1 MAEELR
7 LRIATETGIGVE
19 LLSTA
24 VNGCWTWPS
33 LKELFVSNKKLQR
46 LDDPGINEIDSFKGL
61 VPPTD
66 ADWADAVNEVE
77 CQERP
82 NTLEKL
88 CAMNGEDLLN
98 MQFYNDLDCLQSS
111 SLNGQVNTFKKK
123 SKKKETVETSE
134 RNVCSQDPK
143 GKELNVLAPI
153 QCSTPNP
160 KILNKSFD
168 DCLSS
173 HWGPGPGLIL
183 EALTMTQAHEGFDM
197 ERMETIGD
205 SLLKLVIS
213 IFVYGQSTG
222 SRKCTEGTLSV
233 LRMRQISNRN
243 LYRLGR
249 KAELGSAI
257 VAEAFDLKTNFLP
270 PCVSLVGDHNNKRVN
285 QMVSDKNIADSVEA
299 LTGAY
304 LLACGVAGAMKFL
317 KWIGLSIIPDGL
329 ENNVNPVNGFPR
341 LAACFRLP
349 SPENG
354 EEMLNHLYSG
364 LEQLE
369 ATIKYTFRDKTLLIE
384 ALSHAS
390 YFPNRLTVSYQR
402 LEFLGDAVLG
412 DSISADYLPD
422 PSAHIDSSF
431 SDYLVT
437 RFYFDDE
444 RKYSPAGLTDL
455 RSATVNNATFAVLAV
470 RHGFHHFLKHMSP
483 TLEFSL
489 DKFIRIQND
498 NNHQILDDVSC
509 FIYIFLFHLMAFFS
523 SSISCWTT
531 MTRLVKKWPVMWK
544 YQKF

>member
-123 SKKKETVETSE
+123 SKKKVTVETSE

-160 KILNKSFD
+160 KIWNKSFD
-168 DCLSS
+168 DCFSS
-173 HWGPGPGLIL
+173 QWGPGPGLIL

-317 KWIGLSIIPDGL
+317 KWVGLSIIPDGL

-369 ATIKYTFRDKTLLIE
+369 ATIKYTFKDKTLLIE

-412 DSISADYLPD
+412 DSFSADYYP
-422 PSAHIDSSF
+422 I
-431 SDYLVT
+431 
-437 RFYFDDE
+437 R
-444 RKYSPAGLTDL
+444 
-455 RSATVNNATFAVLAV
+455 VLISIPL
-470 RHGFHHFLKHMSP
+470 F
-483 TLEFSL
+483 
-489 DKFIRIQND
+489 
-498 NNHQILDDVSC
+498 QIT
-509 FIYIFLFHLMAFFS
+509 
-523 SSISCWTT
+523 W
-531 MTRLVKKWPVMWK
+531 
-544 YQKF
+544 

>member
-1 MAEELR
+1 MCLSCLVQIVWIPCVLERLNRLLVAEEF
-7 LRIATETGIGVE
+7 RIRFASDTGVGVE
-19 LLSTA
+19 F
-24 VNGCWTWPS
+24 VPRNCFWPS
-33 LKELFVSNKKLQR
+33 LRDHISK
-46 LDDPGINEIDSFKGL
+46 DDRE
-61 VPPTD
+61 
-66 ADWADAVNEVE
+66 
-77 CQERP
+77 Q
-82 NTLEKL
+82 
-88 CAMNGEDLLN
+88 LLN
-98 MQFYNDLDCLQSS
+98 DPAIREIGPPIQAGTDLAEAVSQPVFSSKRKYCDVASDIDENIWNLDLSSDEFYCSLLDAFENDVEMADEASNFCS
-111 SLNGQVNTFKKK
+111 NGHENNEGEEV
-123 SKKKETVETSE
+123 
-134 RNVCSQDPK
+134 
-143 GKELNVLAPI
+143 NVLAPLR
-153 QCSTPNP
+153 CSTPSAV
-160 KILNKSFD
+160 IWNKSFD

-173 HWGPGPGLIL
+173 QWGPGPGLIL

-317 KWIGLSIIPDGL
+317 KWIGLSTIPDGL

-412 DSISADYLPD
+412 NFFLPTTCSISV
-422 PSAHIDSSF
+422 I
-431 SDYLVT
+431 
-437 RFYFDDE
+437 
-444 RKYSPAGLTDL
+444 
-455 RSATVNNATFAVLAV
+455 
-470 RHGFHHFLKHMSP
+470 
-483 TLEFSL
+483 
-489 DKFIRIQND
+489 
-498 NNHQILDDVSC
+498 
-509 FIYIFLFHLMAFFS
+509 
-523 SSISCWTT
+523 
-531 MTRLVKKWPVMWK
+531 RLVPITYPIRVLISIPLFQITW
-544 YQKF
+544 

>member
-160 KILNKSFD
+160 KIWNKSFD
-168 DCLSS
+168 DCFSS
-173 HWGPGPGLIL
+173 QWGPGPGLIL

-412 DSISADYLPD
+412 DSFSADYLPD
-422 PSAHIDSSF
+422 PSAQIDSSF
-431 SDYLVT
+431 SDYRVT
-437 RFYFDDE
+437 RVYFDDE

>member
-98 MQFYNDLDCLQSS
+98 TQFYNDLDCLQSS

-123 SKKKETVETSE
+123 SKKKVTVETSE

-160 KILNKSFD
+160 KILIKSFD
-168 DCLSS
+168 DCFSS
-173 HWGPGPGLIL
+173 QWGPGPGLIL

-412 DSISADYLPD
+412 DSFSADYLPD